1 MIHYSFHLH
10 ETKITIKIH
19 IYASLMVAMTKD
31 ILFATPEETS
41 VLWNGPRRERSLSST
56 LYPLTILRKPGRYIS
71 DLKDY
76 CILGTKEEK
85 MLEQMFRSMDLSGR
99 AYHRLLKTARTIAD
113 IEECE
118 QINEYHLS
126 EAVCFFGGM
135 KGGVFNEK

>member
-1 MIHYSFHLH
+1 MSSA
-10 ETKITIKIH
+10 KMK
-19 IYASLMVAMTKD
+19 SMVMA
-31 ILFATPEETS
+31 A
-41 VLWNGPRRERSLSST
+41 RERQK
-56 LYPLTILRKPGRYIS
+56 YRFRYSKIRFNADMSVS